1 MTAQV
6 LAASLAALLVLGA
19 VTVWL
24 SSTAGRLDRMHIRL
38 ATAQA
43 SLDRQLVDRAAAAAA
58 VAHSGVL
65 DPAASVLLLAAA
77 ESARQAPPGER
88 ETAESAL
95 SVDLRAV
102 LGDPEAVQHAW
113 QFASHRPLL
122 VELAASCDRVRLA
135 RRFHDDLVARTQ
147 AMRRRR
153 VVRLARLA
161 GRAVWPV
168 LVGLDDEPPQ
178 ALLSRA
184 GMADPPAPGRT
195 MGG

>member
-1 MTAQV
+1 MTAQL
-6 LAASLAALLVLGA
+6 LAGSLAALLVLGA

-77 ESARQAPPGER
+77 ESARQAAPAER

-95 SVDLRAV
+95 SADLRAV
-102 LGDPEAVQHAW
+102 LGDAEAVQHVW
-113 QFASHRPLL
+113 RSASHRPLL
-122 VELAASCDRVRLA
+122 VELAAACDRVRLA

-184 GMADPPAPGRT
+184 GMADPPATGRT
-195 MGG
+195 MAG